1 MASYPKTCETNI
13 QGLVKLRDN
22 LPGEDPFPNIIDTHS
37 LSIILPKFSLMI
49 TCIFVI
55 SHF

>member
-13 QGLVKLRDN
+13 QDLVKLRDN
-22 LPGEDPFPNIIDTHS
+22 LPGEDPFPNIVDTNS

-49 TCIFVI
+49 ACIFVI